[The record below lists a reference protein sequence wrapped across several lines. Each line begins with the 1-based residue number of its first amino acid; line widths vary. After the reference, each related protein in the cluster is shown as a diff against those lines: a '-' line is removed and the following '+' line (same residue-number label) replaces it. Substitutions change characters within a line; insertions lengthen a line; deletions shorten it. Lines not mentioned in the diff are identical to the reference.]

1 MSSEIAWPPVSPHAA
16 LLSSPSGRKKYEAYR
31 EGTSPIKRSATT
43 PSLVDRLRAART
55 NNDFGVLGGN
65 EEEEQEEDEETLQ
78 LQLAA
83 IEAKLKLKKLQQSK
97 ARAATPTRDL
107 ARPASAHAPSAAQVE
122 VKASP
127 SKRIQP
133 PVSKSPSRVLLGIDK
148 GIRGADVSLRRA
160 NTTNGS
166 HRSTRTDSS
175 LPGSHRPPSQSAGF
189 NSARSAASSR
199 SAVRTESRKTFSE
212 RMSEARQRETT
223 LEQHRATTIQNRS
236 RGFALDQTEMERYR
250 STAEESRNQ
259 QSSKSPTRQY
269 FEYSRDEV
277 LHAAT
282 EANIGSRQ
290 LKKSR
295 TMPNLRTSPSRH
307 SRNPETQPGDA
318 NLFEGF
324 SGLHLSSR
332 ILPHSFL
339 KRTLPTE
346 QFTILRIPDLLK
358 AVKSPTYDLPESL
371 CDYVVFAVI
380 ASKSSPMDHKT
391 PNPNNG
397 TVGSND
403 WERQWEDGSR
413 NHRRFMALTLTD
425 LTWTIDLYL
434 FSTALPRY
442 HRLTPGTLVAIL
454 NPGILPPKPGKAD
467 TGAFSLSLSDDSDTI
482 LEIGTARDLGYCK
495 TLKKDGK
502 ECGSWVNAAKTEIC
516 EWHLN
521 AEINRT
527 KAKRMGVN
535 TGTNGFGEWK
545 NRPLSRNED
554 GGKGTRDGRRYDRTT
569 ESHYYIASTG
579 PKVGG
584 HGHGHGRRMLGVG
597 VGPHLLDSDDDPFL
611 PSGQD
616 GGQLSRPSDRDAR
629 LRKRLAAQAKEREI
643 AQKLGSREHG
653 GGLGFGFE
661 SAGAEYMRQQ
671 KAKKTRDDES
681 RIKDKQSAAKTVA
694 VGAVGETE
702 TQTRRLG
709 PNISGSILTS
719 TTNENRKRT
728 AADVRLS
735 PVKKTRFVT
744 EKGIREA
751 GRESLGTGVGS
762 QDPGPGVGVE
772 SESEDELEIV

>member
-1 MSSEIAWPPVSPHAA
+1 MSSEMTWPPISPHAA
-16 LLSSPSGRKKYEAYR
+16 LMSSPSGRKKYEAYQD
-31 EGTSPIKRSATT
+31 GTSPMKRSATT

-55 NNDFGVLGGN
+55 DNDFRAQDGSA
-65 EEEEQEEDEETLQ
+65 EEESPEEDEETLQ

-97 ARAATPTRDL
+97 ARAATPARDL
-107 ARPASAHAPSAAQVE
+107 ARPASAHAPSASQVE

-127 SKRIQP
+127 SKRIQA
-133 PVSKSPSRVLLGIDK
+133 PVSNSPTRVLLGIDK
-148 GIRGADVSLRRA
+148 GVRGADVSLRRA

-166 HRSTRTDSS
+166 HRSIRTNSALPSS
-175 LPGSHRPPSQSAGF
+175 DRPPSRSSAF
-189 NSARSAASSR
+189 NSARSATSSR
-199 SAVRTESRKTFSE
+199 STVKSESRKTFSE
-212 RMSEARQRETT
+212 RMTEARQRETNR
-223 LEQHRATTIQNRS
+223 EQRRATTIQNRA
-236 RGFALDQTEMERYR
+236 RGFALDQTEIENYR
-250 STAEESRNQ
+250 SAAEESRNQ
-259 QSSKSPTRQY
+259 KPSKSPTRQY

-277 LHAAT
+277 LHAAS
-282 EANIGSRQ
+282 EANVGSRQ

-307 SRNPETQPGDA
+307 STHPETQPGDPA
-318 NLFEGF
+318 LFEGF

-339 KRTLPTE
+339 KRTLPAE

-358 AVKSPTYDLPESL
+358 AVKSPAYDLPESV

-380 ASKSSPMDHKT
+380 ASKSSPMDQKNSSSDHD
-391 PNPNNG
+391 
-397 TVGSND
+397 TVGSKD

-425 LTWTIDLYL
+425 LSWTIDLYL

-442 HRLTPGTLVAIL
+442 HRLTPGTVVAIL
-454 NPGILPPKPGKAD
+454 NPGILPPKPGRAD
-467 TGAFSLSLSDDSDTI
+467 TGAFSLSLSDDSDTV

-527 KAKRMGVN
+527 QAKRMGVN
-535 TGTNGFGEWK
+535 TGANGFGEWK
-545 NRPLSRNED
+545 NRPRTRDPDGRN
-554 GGKGTRDGRRYDRTT
+554 GALLTRDGRRYDRTT

-579 PKVGG
+579 PK
-584 HGHGHGRRMLGVG
+584 GVG
-597 VGPHLLDSDDDPFL
+597 HARHAGMGPHLLDGDDPFL
-611 PSGQD
+611 PGQD
-616 GGQLSRPSDRDAR
+616 GQLSRPGDRDAR

-643 AQKLGSREHG
+643 AQRLGSRAH

-661 SAGAEYMRQQ
+661 SAGAEYMRQ
-671 KAKKTRDDES
+671 KTKTRTGDDDPA
-681 RIKDKQSAAKTVA
+681 KDKQATRAQA
-694 VGAVGETE
+694 VDETE
-702 TQTRRLG
+702 TRRSG
-709 PNISGSILTS
+709 PISGSILTS
-719 TTNENRKRT
+719 TNSATKENRKRT

-751 GRESLGTGVGS
+751 GRESLGAAGGPGPG
-762 QDPGPGVGVE
+762 PGPGVGGE

>member
-1 MSSEIAWPPVSPHAA
+1 MSSEMAWPPVSPHAA
-16 LLSSPSGRKKYEAYR
+16 LLSSPSGRKKYQAYR
-31 EGTSPIKRSATT
+31 DGTSPMKRSATT

-55 NNDFGVLGGN
+55 NNDFRTRDESV
-65 EEEEQEEDEETLQ
+65 EEQQQEEDEETLQ

-97 ARAATPTRDL
+97 ARVATPAGDVV
-107 ARPASAHAPSAAQVE
+107 RPTSAHAPAASQIE

-127 SKRIQP
+127 SRRIQP
-133 PVSKSPSRVLLGIDK
+133 PVSKSPTRVLLGIDK
-148 GIRGADVSLRRA
+148 GIRAADVSLRRA

-166 HRSTRTDSS
+166 HRSTRTNGS
-175 LPGSHRPPSQSAGF
+175 LPSNDRPPSQTSVF
-189 NSARSAASSR
+189 NSARSVTSSR
-199 SAVRTESRKTFSE
+199 SNVGSEPRKTFSE
-212 RMSEARQRETT
+212 RMAEARQRETN
-223 LEQHRATTIQNRS
+223 LEQRRATAIQNRS
-236 RGFALDQTEMERYR
+236 RGFALDQTEIEQYR
-250 STAEESRNQ
+250 SRAEESRHQ
-259 QSSKSPTRQY
+259 QPSKSPTRQY

-277 LHAAT
+277 LHAAS
-282 EANIGSRQ
+282 EANVGGRQ

-307 SRNPETQPGDA
+307 SVNPETQSGDA
-318 NLFEGF
+318 TLFEGF

-358 AVKSPTYDLPESL
+358 VVKSPAYDLPESV

-391 PNPNNG
+391 PNTDNG
-397 TVGSND
+397 TVGTKD

-425 LTWTIDLYL
+425 LSWTIDLYL

-442 HRLTPGTLVAIL
+442 HRLTPGTVVAIL
-454 NPGILPPKPGKAD
+454 NPGIMPPKPGKAD

-495 TLKKDGK
+495 TIKKDGK
-502 ECGSWVNAAKTEIC
+502 ECGSWVNAAKTDIC

-527 KAKRMGVN
+527 KAQRMGVN
-535 TGTNGFGEWK
+535 TGTSGFGVWK
-545 NRPLSRNED
+545 NRPKTRDED
-554 GGKGTRDGRRYDRTT
+554 GGKGGLLTRDGRRYDRTT

-579 PKVGG
+579 PKSGG
-584 HGHGHGRRMLGVG
+584 SGRRTGVG
-597 VGPHLLDSDDDPFL
+597 SHLLDSDHPFL
-611 PSGQD
+611 PGQD
-616 GGQLSRPSDRDAR
+616 GELSRPSDRDTR
-629 LRKRLAAQAKEREI
+629 LRKRLAVQAKEREI
-643 AQKLGSREHG
+643 AQRLGSREHR
-653 GGLGFGFE
+653 GFGFE
-661 SAGAEYMRQQ
+661 SAGAEYMRQ
-671 KAKKTRDDES
+671 KTRTKMREDDAT
-681 RIKDKQSAAKTVA
+681 KDKQTARTM
-694 VGAVGETE
+694 AVGETE
-702 TQTRRLG
+702 TRRHSG
-709 PNISGSILTS
+709 PISGSILT
-719 TTNENRKRT
+719 TTNENRKRS

-751 GRESLGTGVGS
+751 GRESIGAVGG
-762 QDPGPGVGVE
+762 PGPGGGCE